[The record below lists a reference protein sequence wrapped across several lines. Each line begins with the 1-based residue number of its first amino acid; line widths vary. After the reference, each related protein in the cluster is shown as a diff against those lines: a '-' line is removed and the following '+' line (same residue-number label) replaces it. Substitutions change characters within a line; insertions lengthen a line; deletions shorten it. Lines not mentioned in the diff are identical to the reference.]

1 MEASPRFYAT
11 TILVRGNG
19 LGFFPIVSHV
29 QHPGFCSQANDV
41 RCVVFLGKG
50 ICFEFWKVLVCSF
63 ITLNELQQGAAA

>member
-29 QHPGFCSQANDV
+29 QHPRFSQANDV
-41 RCVVFLGKG
+41 RCVVFLGIG
-50 ICFEFWKVLVCSF
+50 ICFQF
-63 ITLNELQQGAAA
+63 